1 MRPESISCARHI
13 TLEIVKND
21 ERVTEWGTLNV
32 YTSDW
37 ISTSEHRMHSCR
49 PVKKVI
55 SGTVGLS
62 IGSPDGRWSTS
73 CSSID
78 YALSWFCTTPIQLRI
93 THRPG
98 SVGFVVISVR
108 RCTQT
113 MLYCDWALRGVRIAF
128 CIKNSFTILVRF
140 LPRDAMLARYMLS
153 SYVCLSVR
161 LSVRSSVTSRSSTK
175 TAKPRITQSTPSDSP
190 GILIL
195 WVPKISANFRRVN
208 HNAGA

>member
-1 MRPESISCARHI
+1 MNEWLNR
-13 TLEIVKND
+13 EILD
-21 ERVTEWGTLNV
+21 V
-32 YTSDW
+32 YMSDW
-37 ISTSEHRMHSCR
+37 ISTSEYRTHSCR

-55 SGTVGLS
+55 TGTVGLS

-78 YALSWFCTTPIQLRI
+78 YALFWFCTTPVQLRI

-128 CIKNSFTILVRF
+128 CNKNSFTIFSTVF
-140 LPRDAMLARYMLS
+140 TARRHASAVYAVI
-153 SYVCLSVR
+153 VCLSI
-161 LSVRSSVTSRSSTK
+161 RSSVTSRSSTK
-175 TAKPRITQSTPSDSP
+175 MAKPRIT
-190 GILIL
+190 
-195 WVPKISANFRRVN
+195 
-208 HNAGA
+208 